1 VNPNLEREAVAAMTS
16 LITNGDPADFIA
28 VAALLPHFTMSQM
41 VTFAQA
47 GGPRFR
53 AADIGDVPRHLDKLT
68 DAQFAAHGLTSA
80 EIKRL
85 RIQFEGW
92 PW

>member
-1 VNPNLEREAVAAMTS
+1 MNPNLEREAVAAMTS
-16 LITNGDPADFIA
+16 LITNG
-28 VAALLPHFTMSQM
+28 
-41 VTFAQA
+41 
-47 GGPRFR
+47 
-53 AADIGDVPRHLDKLT
+53 
-68 DAQFAAHGLTSA
+68 AQFATHGLTSA